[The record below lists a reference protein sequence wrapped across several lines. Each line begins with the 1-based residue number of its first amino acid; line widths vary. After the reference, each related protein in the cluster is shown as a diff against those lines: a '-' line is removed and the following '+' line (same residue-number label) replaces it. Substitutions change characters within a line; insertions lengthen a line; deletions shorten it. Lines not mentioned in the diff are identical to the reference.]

1 MHALFLELSDRNW
14 ALVCWFALHASHFT
28 SKCAQLG
35 LLGHHAWKCAID
47 GPRTKNYVP
56 LSHIHDKGLGWC
68 IYGLN
73 CIAMQG
79 SVLCCCQ
86 TGSAGT
92 FLPIDCTECRPANN
106 WWPMDSFSADEH
118 LLRPVAILSSR
129 WYCTVFRKATLRFW
143 QSSEEYSRGN
153 RGRLRMAVHFRARP
167 SMHCIGLSFRGGLLF
182 LLA

>member
-1 MHALFLELSDRNW
+1 MHALFLELVIGIG
-14 ALVCWFALHASHFT
+14 LWFVGLHCISHQ
-28 SKCAQLG
+28 KCLQLG

-73 CIAMQG
+73 CIAMQS

-92 FLPIDCTECRPANN
+92 SCR
-106 WWPMDSFSADEH
+106 STSQSADRQSIGGRWTHQQPMTTSHCRWQFYSADGVPQCPERH
-118 LLRPVAILSSR
+118 L
-129 WYCTVFRKATLRFW
+129 
-143 QSSEEYSRGN
+143 
-153 RGRLRMAVHFRARP
+153 
-167 SMHCIGLSFRGGLLF
+167 
-182 LLA
+182 